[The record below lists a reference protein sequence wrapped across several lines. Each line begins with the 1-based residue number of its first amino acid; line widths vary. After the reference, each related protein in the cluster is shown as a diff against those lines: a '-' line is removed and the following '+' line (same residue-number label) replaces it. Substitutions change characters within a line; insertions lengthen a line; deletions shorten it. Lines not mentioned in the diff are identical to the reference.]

1 MPHPPNHESRAHP
14 KAGDADIAHV
24 AHLIGHPTRAKVL
37 LTLIDGRALP
47 ATRLAAEAGVSASTI
62 SEHLAKLCEAK
73 LLMYERSGRSRYFR
87 LLDPSVARALEA
99 LAEIAPPEPVRSLL
113 QSTKANAVR
122 RARTCYRHLA
132 GRLGVT
138 LMTALLDRGIIEID
152 DDDPTSDDHVTA
164 PSRQVTYRLTDAG
177 RDELGDFGLDL
188 VEIERHRPLIRYCL
202 DWSEQ
207 RHHLSGPLGNALTSR
222 LFELDWIRRLP
233 TPRAVALTEAGRAGL
248 HATFEIPANWDST
261 AAG

>member
-1 MPHPPNHESRAHP
+1 MSGTPNHESRTHP

-47 ATRLAAEAGVSASTI
+47 AGRLAAEAGVSASTI
-62 SEHLAKLCEAK
+62 SEHLTKLCEAK

-87 LLDPSVARALEA
+87 LFDPSVARALEA
-99 LAEIAPPEPVRSLL
+99 LAEVAPPEPVRSLL
-113 QSTKANAVR
+113 QSTRASAVR
-122 RARTCYRHLA
+122 RARLCYNHLS

-138 LMTALLDRGIIEID
+138 LMTALLDRGIIESS
-152 DDDPTSDDHVTA
+152 DDDPTIDGHVA
-164 PSRQVTYRLTDAG
+164 VPGRQVTYRLTDAG

-188 VEIERHRPLIRYCL
+188 AEIEGDQPTVRYCL

-207 RHHLSGPLGNALTSR
+207 RHHLAGPLGNALTSR
-222 LFELDWIRRLP
+222 LFELDWIRRLR
-233 TPRAVALTEAGRAGL
+233 TPRAVALTEAGQAGL
-248 HATFEIPANWDST
+248 RAAFDVPADWDDT